1 MPHTPPSQSGDAT
14 PLSSSRDPLLDE
26 AAALLLRLKAAPEDT
41 ALAAE
46 IAAWKNRS
54 ERHARTWIIAEK
66 VWALTG
72 QLSAERVVFHPRGVR
87 RRTRGGPAR
96 VSRRW
101 GVVTL
106 AAAACLALVVA
117 PSIQLRM
124 QADYRT
130 ATGESRTVTLADG
143 SRVQLDTGTAIAL
156 DGGANTRGVKL
167 LAGRA
172 YFDIA
177 HDPAR
182 PFHVTADDVR
192 VTVTGTQFDVGMTDR
207 VVDVMLAEGAVRAA
221 YPLGD
226 VRGENVMRPG
236 DHLQFDRGARRVSS
250 SVVSIGSIAPWRRGK
265 LLIEGA
271 TIGDIVDQLR
281 PYYAG
286 LIVVTDG
293 GLANLRVTGAF
304 DVRDPA
310 EALRTVVAP
319 HAGKVRSV
327 SPWLIFVSA
336 S

>member
-1 MPHTPPSQSGDAT
+1 MA
-14 PLSSSRDPLLDE
+14 SSRDPLLDE
-26 AAALLLRLKAAPEDT
+26 AAELLLRLKATPDDR
-41 ALAAE
+41 ALATDVV
-46 IAAWKNRS
+46 AWKNRS
-54 ERHARTWIIAEK
+54 EHHARAWAAAEK
-66 VWALTG
+66 VWLLTG
-72 QLSAERVVFHPRGVR
+72 LLGAEQAVFRSRDVR
-87 RRTRGGPAR
+87 RHTRGRPAR
-96 VSRRW
+96 AARRW
-101 GVVTL
+101 GIVAL

-117 PSIQLRM
+117 PSVQLRM

-156 DGGANTRGVKL
+156 DGGANRRGVKL

-172 YFDIA
+172 YFQVA

-182 PFHVTADDVR
+182 PFHVTAEDVT

-207 VVDVMLAEGAVRAA
+207 VVDVMLAEGAVRTT
-221 YPLGD
+221 YPHGD
-226 VRGENVMRPG
+226 VRGESVMRPG
-236 DHLQFDRGARRVSS
+236 DHFQFDRRARRASS
-250 SVVSIGSIAPWRRGK
+250 SVVAIGSIAPWRRGK
-265 LLIEGA
+265 LLTEGA
-271 TIGDIVDQLR
+271 TIADIVDQLR

-293 GLANLRVTGAF
+293 ELANRRVTGAF
-304 DVRDPA
+304 DVRDPV

-319 HAGKVRSV
+319 HAGRVRSV